1 MTGGQ
6 TSFAATAD
14 GVVAVRSALQS
25 ERWLV
30 VLDDV
35 WSPVVLEPLI
45 REFEATEGPSRR

>member
-1 MTGGQ
+1 M
-6 TSFAATAD
+6 
-14 GVVAVRSALQS
+14 AVRSALQS

-45 REFEATEGPSRR
+45 EATKAAITLVTTRHGSLVVSLDDLR